1 MAIVAEYHYPNGTV
15 YIDDDCYRDVAPDE
29 MKRRIERLQKTAWEL
44 YLKNERTFDVVV
56 LGGGHAGLMAACG
69 AVLAGVVYGCIA
81 GFCPRGDAV
90 ICAGMMALCL
100 AYCRASMIYRKRR
113 RQRQEAEARRAA
125 RESLNRAVWRADF
138 MRQIR

>member
-1 MAIVAEYHYPNGTV
+1 MKTCKMA
-15 YIDDDCYRDVAPDE
+15 
-29 MKRRIERLQKTAWEL
+29 
-44 YLKNERTFDVVV
+44 
-56 LGGGHAGLMAACG
+56 MAACG

-113 RQRQEAEARRAA
+113 RQRQEAEALRAA